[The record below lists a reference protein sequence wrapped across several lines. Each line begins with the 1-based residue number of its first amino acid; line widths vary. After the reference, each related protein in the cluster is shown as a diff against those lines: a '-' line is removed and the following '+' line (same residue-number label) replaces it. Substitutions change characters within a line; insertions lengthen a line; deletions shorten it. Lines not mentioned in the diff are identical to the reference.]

1 MEHVKKFK
9 TATIVMSIL
18 YILLGIILIVR
29 PEFSALTICRL
40 FGTIMLIPG
49 IIRIVGFFRRDVWKF
64 C

>member
-29 PEFSALTICRL
+29 LSSQP
-40 FGTIMLIPG
+40 
-49 IIRIVGFFRRDVWKF
+49 
-64 C
+64 